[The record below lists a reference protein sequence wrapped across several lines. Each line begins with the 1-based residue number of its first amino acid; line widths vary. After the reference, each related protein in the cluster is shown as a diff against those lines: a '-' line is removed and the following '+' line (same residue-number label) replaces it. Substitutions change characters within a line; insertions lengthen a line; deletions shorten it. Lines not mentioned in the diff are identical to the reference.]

1 MPTLCNSHQS
11 PLLYL
16 LAMNRLKT
24 EHPRSTDLCIK
35 RVLRVFLFRPS
46 TPLFRPFALASLFF
60 MGSLAASAV
69 ARADDDP
76 PPRTNVP
83 NVQLQK
89 ELAVLHFKPE
99 AASPACID
107 ALKEL
112 HKTQDMLKAE
122 EARSHDQDLAI
133 AEDVLESDFENSIEM
148 CAPDVQRLCEAPNPS
163 AELAHTCEKIDSLPD
178 SAN

>member
-1 MPTLCNSHQS
+1 MFFFRLSAP
-11 PLLYL
+11 PL
-16 LAMNRLKT
+16 
-24 EHPRSTDLCIK
+24 
-35 RVLRVFLFRPS
+35 
-46 TPLFRPFALASLFF
+46 RPFALASLFF
-60 MGSLAASAV
+60 IGTLAVSATV
-69 ARADDDP
+69 RADDDP
-76 PPRTNVP
+76 PSRTNVP

-99 AASPACID
+99 AASQACID

-122 EARSHDQDLAI
+122 EERSHDQDLAI
-133 AEDVLESDFENSIEM
+133 AEDVLESDFENAIEM

-163 AELAHTCEKIDSLPD
+163 ADLAHTCEKIDSLPD